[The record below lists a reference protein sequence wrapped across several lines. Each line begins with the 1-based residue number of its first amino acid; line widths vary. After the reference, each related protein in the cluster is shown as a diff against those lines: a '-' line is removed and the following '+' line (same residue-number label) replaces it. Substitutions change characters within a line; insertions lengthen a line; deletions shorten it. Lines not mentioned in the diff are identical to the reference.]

1 MKMAFLKQFIA
12 RAQTQSSSPVLE
24 TSQVF
29 FFYKPIELVKY
40 VKLESL
46 FIALLVPGK

>member
-12 RAQTQSSSPVLE
+12 WAQTQSSSPVLE

-29 FFYKPIELVKY
+29 LLYKPIELVKY
-40 VKLESL
+40 VKTWVS
-46 FIALLVPGK
+46 FYSFAGTR